1 MIGKGL
7 IRGVDG
13 ILEWHGGRHYDDP
26 GEAVKTWWA
35 GELRLGCND
44 RVFRDYSSF
53 PCGKTPKHD
62 PDAHGRMTKCGVH
75 CAAATERR
83 KAKQAERFEAWKA
96 DLNRKNAVHSAV
108 AALEPALRRI
118 AEGHNN
124 PRDLAQEVIAALD
137 AARGQA

>member
-7 IRGVDG
+7 IRGADG
-13 ILEWHGGRHYDDP
+13 ILEWHGGRRYDDL
-26 GEAVKTWWA
+26 GEAVKTWCA
-35 GELRLGCND
+35 GELRLGCNE

-75 CAAATERR
+75 CAAATDRR
-83 KAKQAERFEAWKA
+83 KAKQAERRAAWEAA
-96 DLNRKNAVHSAV
+96 LEREIALSNAV